1 MRDFSPFSVQYEWE
15 FFFQIICV
23 LHTLVKGVLDV
34 LMHVLGSFSGD
45 G

>member
-1 MRDFSPFSVQYEWE
+1 MRDFSPFSVQYEWG
-15 FFFQIICV
+15 FFFQIIYV
-23 LHTLVKGVLDV
+23 LHTLEKGVPDV